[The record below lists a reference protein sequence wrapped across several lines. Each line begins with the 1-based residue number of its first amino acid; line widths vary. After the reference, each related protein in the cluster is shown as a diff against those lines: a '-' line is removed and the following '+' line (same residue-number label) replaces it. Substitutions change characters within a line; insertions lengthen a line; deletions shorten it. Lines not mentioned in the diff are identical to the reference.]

1 MHKKIMT
8 LLIVLIFS
16 VSCLVVVAADNNT
29 TDNAADEKIEDL
41 ANYIIPI
48 SITDNGIEFSDGF
61 TGFCLDLTKNAVNV
75 DDKFT
80 STHTQNE
87 AVENNVK
94 WAIIEWYKSG
104 KTDNIEDAV
113 SQAINGNKN
122 YDEKD
127 TLFESGK
134 ITDDT
139 IVVRIDN
146 TTKATFEFELL
157 KSANDGVSD
166 CLAYKVSQK
175 TVPADDVLSSSDED
189 IVNTSEVENDTVI
202 DMTANTTDEKTGQ
215 ASGGDLINDTDKKTE
230 NNSDKQSYDETIV
243 NETNKTIVNK
253 TNTVIVNETNTT
265 IINKNNT
272 KVINKTKETPQN
284 ATVQDTIMKTVG
296 NPIFLL
302 VIVIVIIA
310 VVAVVMRRKN

>member
-8 LLIVLIFS
+8 LLIVMIFS
-16 VSCLVVVAADNNT
+16 ISCLAVVAADNNT
-29 TDNAADEKIEDL
+29 TDNATDGEIEDL
-41 ANYIIPI
+41 MDYIIPI
-48 SITDNGIEFSDGF
+48 SITDKGIEFSDGF

-80 STHTQNE
+80 STNTQND

-139 IVVRIDN
+139 ITVKIDN
-146 TTKATFEFELL
+146 TTEATFEFELL

-166 CLAYKVSQK
+166 CLAYKVSEK
-175 TVPADDVLSSSDED
+175 TVPADEVLSSSEED
-189 IVNTSEVENDTVI
+189 IVNTSEVENETVL
-202 DMTANTTDEKTGQ
+202 DMTANTTDEKAGQ
-215 ASGGDLINDTDKKTE
+215 ASGGELINDTDKKTD
-230 NNSDKQSYDETIV
+230 NNTDKQSDDETII

-284 ATVQDTIMKTVG
+284 ATNLKEI
-296 NPIFLL
+296 IFNLL
-302 VIVIVIIA
+302 FSYYFWISTSQIDYF
-310 VVAVVMRRKN
+310 